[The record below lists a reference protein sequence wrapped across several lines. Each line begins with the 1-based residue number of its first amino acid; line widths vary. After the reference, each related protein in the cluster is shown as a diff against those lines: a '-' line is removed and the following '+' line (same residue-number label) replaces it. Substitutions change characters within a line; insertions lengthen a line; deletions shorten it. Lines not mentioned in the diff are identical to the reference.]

1 MSRAFMPFY
10 FGDYLRDTGHLTTE
24 QHGAYF
30 LLLGH
35 CWEHEGVIPLNNNER
50 AAIAKLTAKR
60 WHAIKAPIERFFNPD
75 GTQKRVSKEL
85 AKADVVSVRR
95 KIAGAR
101 GGFHS
106 AIARAKQNPSKPPAK
121 GKQMTKQMPSKSEA
135 NDPAKPEQNSSN
147 RIHNHNH
154 IKNLTSSEY
163 EAARA
168 TPEEMP
174 TDQQDNTAGS
184 LATALRGGALT
195 RPPDAEPAATPAKP
209 PSELTRAELEAT
221 FERRRASDAAAA
233 AARARRVW
241 GRSQPPPPAASNAVE
256 KQEGTTDVER

>member
-1 MSRAFMPFY
+1 MSHAFMPWY
-10 FGDYLRDTGHLTTE
+10 IGDYLRDTQHLTCE
-24 QHGAYF
+24 QHGAY
-30 LLLGH
+30 LLLLAH
-35 CWEHEGVIPLNNNER
+35 CWEHGAIPLNDHER
-50 AAIAKLTAKR
+50 AAIAKLSPKR
-60 WHAIKAPIERFFNPD
+60 WSAIKAPLVRFFGSD
-75 GTQKRVSKEL
+75 GTQKRVTSEL
-85 AKADVVSVRR
+85 AKAEIISVKR
-95 KIAGAR
+95 KIAGAK

-106 AIARAKQNPSKPPAK
+106 AVAKLKQTPQQTRSKPPPIA
-121 GKQMTKQMPSKSEA
+121 TANAPP

-221 FERRRASDAAAA
+221 FERRRASEAAAA
-233 AARARRVW
+233 AERTRRVW
-241 GRSQPPPPAASNAVE
+241 GRSQPPPAAASNAVE